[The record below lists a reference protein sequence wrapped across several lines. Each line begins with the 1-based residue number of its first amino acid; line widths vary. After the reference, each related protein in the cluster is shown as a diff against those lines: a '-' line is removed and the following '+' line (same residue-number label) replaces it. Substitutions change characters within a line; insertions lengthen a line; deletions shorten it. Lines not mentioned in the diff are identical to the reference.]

1 METPNDKV
9 VINSRFLF
17 DAVEKSLTDA
27 YDEKIIIGD
36 NESRILTLLTSHPN
50 AVLSREDIYQQVW
63 VERGNKVDD
72 SSLTQSISLLR
83 KVLGDKATN
92 PEYIKTEARIGYRF
106 IAPVDP
112 VYSVI
117 PLEELVEVTEQNVQ
131 PAANTRQTPAYPEQ
145 RYINSEFHREFRLN
159 DDEMQ
164 RFPSTRCL
172 SQLITPLMVTL
183 ITALLLLDFN
193 GAQSMLS
200 FLYRRILE

>member
-117 PLEELVEVTEQNVQ
+117 PLEELVEVTEQNVP

-145 RYINSEFHREFRLN
+145 RYINSEFRLN

-164 RFPSTRCL
+164 RFLSTRCL

>member
-131 PAANTRQTPAYPEQ
+131 PAANTHQAPAYPEQ
-145 RYINSEFHREFRLN
+145 RYINSAFRLN